1 MTKKSGKNVKSS
13 DEFLNIYVRAMNS
26 RREIDCYNNKIV
38 FREHDSMTPAL
49 TEMKIV
55 WENCIVPLYQM
66 GDSDIPIRVKKIVR
80 ELLKTDEVVAIYN
93 AIECIRTYEWLTA
106 ISEQMTFQIDFS
118 DIFPLVRAALQR
130 NARKFK
136 KYQGPEFR
144 SLVASPWALASSQAA
159 LLNAGNKKQH

>member
-1 MTKKSGKNVKSS
+1 MPQS
-13 DEFLNIYVRAMNS
+13 LNSADYYLDMYMSAMDAG
-26 RREIDCYNNKIV
+26 REIDCYNNKIV
-38 FREHDSMTPAL
+38 FCSLDTMTPGL
-49 TEMKIV
+49 TDMIIV
-55 WENCIVPLYQM
+55 WKYCILPLYEM
-66 GDSDIPIRVKKIVR
+66 GDLEIPVRVKKIVR

-118 DIFPLVRAALQR
+118 DIFPLVRAALRR